1 MSILS
6 RESVQRVRDALAQA
20 GSTAEIIELTETA
33 RTARDAASSLGCSL
47 GAIVKSLAFQC
58 GDEVVMALV
67 SGDRQCLPEQLRAAL
82 GRTGDIRIAN
92 ADMVR
97 EVTGFA
103 IGGVSPIGHRT
114 SIAIAIDEGLRRF
127 DTVYAA
133 AGHPHCV
140 FATSADELVTITGAR
155 IAAGI
160 SQ

>member
-1 MSILS
+1 LSILA

-20 GSTAEIIELTETA
+20 GSTAEIIELTDTA
-33 RTARDAASSLGCSL
+33 RTAHDAASSLGCSL

-67 SGDRQCLPEQLRAAL
+67 SGDRQCLPEELRAVL
-82 GRTGDIRIAN
+82 GRTGDIRIAK
-92 ADMVR
+92 ADLVR
-97 EVTGFA
+97 DATGFA
-103 IGGVSPIGHRT
+103 IGGVAPVGHSTR
-114 SIAIAIDEGLRRF
+114 IAMAIDESLRRF

-160 SQ
+160 SR